1 MEQPNSSYLDAFA
14 KGDDAFK
21 KQLLE
26 ILRTELVE
34 DIDLY
39 FENLNKKDYPKAKL
53 YVHRIKHKMGMLGL
67 EKSYSLANKY
77 EHGLVEANLEQQEYF
92 ESMLPI
98 MTDYLNSNQ

>member
-14 KGDDAFK
+14 KGDEAFK
-21 KQLLE
+21 KQLLD

-39 FENLNKKDYPKAKL
+39 FENLNKKDYPQAKL

-67 EKSYSLANKY
+67 EKSYALANKY
-77 EHGLVEANLEQQEYF
+77 EIGLLESDLNQQQYF

-98 MTDYLNSNQ
+98 MTEYLNSN